1 MPSSFTRVLSS
12 ALGYSPR
19 PPVSDLVRSPRTLPN
34 EVFLGRSS
42 SQFATRAPRSPEL
55 ALADF
60 PTSHP
65 RPKTGIYQPDDL
77 RTAVT
82 PRCKRLRGGAGM
94 LTCFPSATP
103 FGLVLGTDSPWAE
116 LPCPGNLRLTARR
129 ILIFFI
135 ATHPGRITWTS
146 SRSRYRLPSSVRPTL
161 PYQCARPPGTVRGF
175 GSALSPVNFRRRV
188 ARLVS
193 CYALFK

>member
-1 MPSSFTRVLSS
+1 LKTRIYLGLPPTLFHRALTAGSLDLLCPPSGSLSNS
-12 ALGYSPR
+12 AG
-19 PPVSDLVRSPRTLPN
+19 
-34 EVFLGRSS
+34 
-42 SQFATRAPRSPEL
+42 
-55 ALADF
+55 
-60 PTSHP
+60 
-65 RPKTGIYQPDDL
+65 TGI
-77 RTAVT
+77 
-82 PRCKRLRGGAGM
+82 
-94 LTCFPSATP
+94 LTCHPSATP

-146 SRSRYRLPSSVRPTL
+146 SRSRFRLPSSVRPTL
-161 PYQCARPPGTVRGF
+161 PYQCARSPGTVRGF

>member
-55 ALADF
+55 APADL
-60 PTSHP
+60 PAGHP

-82 PRCKRLRGGAGM
+82 PRCKCMRGGAGM

-161 PYQCARPPGTVRGF
+161 PYRSPACAGKPAASVTG
-175 GSALSPVNFRRRV
+175 LSPVELS
-188 ARLVS
+188 AQDRLTS
-193 CYALFK
+193 ELLRTL